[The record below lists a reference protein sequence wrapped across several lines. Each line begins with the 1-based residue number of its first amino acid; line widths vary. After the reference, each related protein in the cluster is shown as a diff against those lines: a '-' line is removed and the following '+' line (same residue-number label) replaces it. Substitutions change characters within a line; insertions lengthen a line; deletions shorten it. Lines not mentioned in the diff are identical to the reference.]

1 MEQTK
6 SLKDTSQQCI
16 RTHVEFGLEE
26 ERTNSRVVST
36 NTPGLN
42 MVVMAHSN
50 ITKKPTHQGKVEVTM
65 VVKQKKD
72 NKEKEQ
78 QRSLR

>member
-1 MEQTK
+1 MK

-42 MVVMAHSN
+42 MVVMAHYD
-50 ITKKPTHQGKVEVTM
+50 IIKKPRLQGKVEATM
-65 VVKQKKD
+65 VIKHKKYH
-72 NKEKEQ
+72 KEKE
-78 QRSLR
+78 